1 MKSTMAFFS
10 EGQQSTGNT
19 FQAAAVFA
27 TATPTVTPTLEPT
40 ATPTETPVPTITPTP
55 TNTPTPTPVGDVLP
69 AFSVFRKTSCTAQV
83 LNNNSQIRTD
93 KLTAWSL
100 TRGTWNVENVRT
112 VNLLFGSN
120 PFFNTD
126 QTVSANETAT
136 FSGLSTPV
144 ILDKAAQAWCSR

>member
-1 MKSTMAFFS
+1 
-10 EGQQSTGNT
+10 
-19 FQAAAVFA
+19 
-27 TATPTVTPTLEPT
+27 
-40 ATPTETPVPTITPTP
+40 
-55 TNTPTPTPVGDVLP
+55 
-69 AFSVFRKTSCTAQV
+69 

-100 TRGTWNVENVRT
+100 TRGTWNVENVTTSGGNFVITARLIAVRT